1 MNPLRIA
8 LFGLGRA
15 GKFHLQSLRLASDLK
30 LVYAVDVDERLA
42 RKVAAQHDCQ
52 WSTDRSAVLKDA
64 SIDAVIVATPTHTH
78 YDYIIESLQAGKA
91 VFTEKP
97 LGIGMKEIDDCYQKA
112 AEAELPLFLGF
123 NRRFDPSFA
132 DLARRV
138 REGEIGQIQILKTTS
153 RDSPLPTIDYIKTS
167 HGIFHDCIVHD
178 LDLVRFISQQDPIEV
193 FSYGSS
199 FIPEIGAVGDI
210 DTVLVSLKFPSG
222 LLSSIDISRHA
233 VYGYDQRLEAFGD
246 RGMVQA
252 ENRSPLS
259 TRVSGIEAVSSPPI
273 EFSFPTRYREAYLRE
288 LEVFR
293 DCLLENKPLPVTY
306 EDARKNY
313 ILAVAAEKS
322 FKIGKPVSIDYEV
335 SV

>member
-15 GKFHLQSLRLASDLK
+15 GRFHLQSIQLASDIK
-30 LVYAVDVDERLA
+30 LAYVVDVDEQLA
-42 RKVAAQHDCQ
+42 RTVATQQDCQ
-52 WSTDRSAVLKDA
+52 WSTDRATVLADS

-78 YDYIIESLQAGKA
+78 YEYIIQSLEAGKA

-97 LGIGMKEIDDCYQKA
+97 LGVGMKEIDDCYQKA
-112 AEAELPLFLGF
+112 EELGLPLFLGF

-138 REGEIGQIQILKTTS
+138 HQGEVGQIQILRTTS
-153 RDSPLPTIDYIKTS
+153 RDSPLPTIDYIKSS

-199 FIPEIGAVGDI
+199 FIPEIGEVGDI
-210 DTVLVSLKFPSG
+210 DTVLVSLKFASG
-222 LLSSIDISRHA
+222 LLCSIDISRHA

-259 TRVSGIEAVSSPPI
+259 TRVSGSESVSSPPI

-288 LEVFR
+288 LEIFR
-293 DCLLENKPLPVTY
+293 DCLVEKKPLPVTY
-306 EDARKNY
+306 DDARKNY
-313 ILAVAAEKS
+313 ILAVAAEDS
-322 FKIGKPVSIDYEV
+322 FKSGRPVSIDY
-335 SV
+335 